1 MGYYIL
7 TMGNIITVCISSKQ
21 GSSGRSGGGGRSKRS
36 RGGGVYTGGGGGGKI
51 AYQNKK
57 YLCMIFDTFAAWT
70 LIFSLKVP

>member
-51 AYQNKK
+51 AYQNNQ
-57 YLCMIFDTFAAWT
+57 INT
-70 LIFSLKVP
+70 LLLHGP